1 MLKMRHQCAFRQID
15 LFLLETKSF
24 FQNQQNKNNALTQ
37 SQLIL
42 LKFLKIISIIS
53 HCFDVRFAV
62 FEVYLVASTSA
73 KIYNVS
79 VFNLS
84 VAISC
89 KQFNRSCSC
98 SNTIDFNFRFSL

>member
-1 MLKMRHQCAFRQID
+1 MLKMRHQCALRLID

-37 SQLIL
+37 SQLVL

-73 KIYNVS
+73 KI
-79 VFNLS
+79 
-84 VAISC
+84 
-89 KQFNRSCSC
+89 
-98 SNTIDFNFRFSL
+98 